1 MRPVTRFLALIILAG
16 VTLSTHAQDPKIDV
30 QHRMES
36 LYVLT
41 KITSDRTDIVTPGSI
56 LVLHKDGLVLCSTD
70 AVAPLT
76 NVYKN
81 GALTPAKF
89 QWSVA
94 EGMGGQNI
102 NEVKQRTFVTGEKV
116 WIVGNQ
122 VKDDGIVLTVY
133 SDPYQDIR
141 YYGQVK
147 ILFNKKS
154 VPPADDLMKT
164 IAEVV
169 TVDSGNNVAG
179 NSQPPPSA
187 PAQPPSTPKPI
198 PPPPAPVDAP
208 PPPPKSISLGQ
219 SRDQVVAAFGQP
231 QKIVSLGSKEI
242 LYYPD
247 MKVTLVNSKV
257 TDVQ

>member
-1 MRPVTRFLALIILAG
+1 MRPVTQLLSLIILAG
-16 VTLSTHAQDPKIDV
+16 VTLSAHAQDPKIDV
-30 QHRMES
+30 QHMMES

-41 KITSDRTDIVTPGSI
+41 KTTSDRTDIVSPGSI

-70 AVAPLT
+70 SVAPMI

-81 GALTPAKF
+81 GAIMPAKF
-89 QWSVA
+89 AWSLA
-94 EGMGGQNI
+94 EGMGGQNT
-102 NEVKQRTFVTGEKV
+102 NAVKQRTFVAGEKV
-116 WIVGNQ
+116 WITGNG
-122 VKDDGIVLTVY
+122 VKDDGVILTVY

-147 ILFNKKS
+147 IPFNKKS
-154 VPPADDLMKT
+154 VPPADDIMKS

-187 PAQPPSTPKPI
+187 PVQPPSNLKPI
-198 PPPPAPVDAP
+198 PPPAAPVDTP

-231 QKIVSLGSKEI
+231 QKIVNLGSKEI

-247 MKVTLVNSKV
+247 MKVTLINSKV